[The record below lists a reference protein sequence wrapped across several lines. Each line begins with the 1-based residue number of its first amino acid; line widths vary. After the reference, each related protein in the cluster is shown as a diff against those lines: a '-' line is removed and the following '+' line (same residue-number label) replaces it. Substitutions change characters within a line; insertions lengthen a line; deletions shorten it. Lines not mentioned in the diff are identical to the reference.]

1 MWHNAVGLPDD
12 RGARRTRNCTGPAG
26 NFPFFQVGQSA
37 TVGCVNKETLH
48 TSCCLLA
55 QKTQR
60 GNPCTH
66 TGSWQWGIPGLT
78 QQKKIPVFY
87 MLSTFGGFFERHAQ
101 SMWLCMTSPSR
112 VHRSRRENS
121 RWYLNRATN
130 CISMF
135 PGTFCYLC
143 RLL

>member
-12 RGARRTRNCTGPAG
+12 RGARRTRNCRGPAG

-37 TVGCVNKETLH
+37 TVGYVNKETLH

-55 QKTQR
+55 KKHKEETRARIQEA
-60 GNPCTH
+60 GN
-66 TGSWQWGIPGLT
+66 GEYRASLSR
-78 QQKKIPVFY
+78 KKYRYFTCCRHLAV
-87 MLSTFGGFFERHAQ
+87 FFERHAQ

-121 RWYLNRATN
+121 R
-130 CISMF
+130 
-135 PGTFCYLC
+135 
-143 RLL
+143 